1 MNIPLTPCLYL
12 YIHSTHNSK
21 KPDARLLLG
30 QTETWTEYSKDGRVV
45 KGAPRAVVRSKYEE
59 DIQINNHA
67 TVWGSFFD
75 TRSGK
80 WGFGCC
86 HSVIKQSYCTG
97 MEGRK
102 ANGEYSEALLSAGG
116 SRKREE
122 EQEEGEEGEGGKEK
136 KKKKKKSKLT
146 GEMTTRSELYGSDA
160 GAAVLELDA
169 KKLKE
174 AVKRQEAF
182 QKEGVEADDRK
193 RGYNVK
199 GGGGGEGGEVTKE
212 DMEAY
217 RLVRTHGEDPM
228 AKIGSDELLE

>member
-1 MNIPLTPCLYL
+1 
-12 YIHSTHNSK
+12 
-21 KPDARLLLG
+21 LLG

-59 DIQINNHA
+59 DIQINNHT

-102 ANGEYSEALLSAGG
+102 ANEEYSEALLSAGG

-122 EQEEGEEGEGGKEK
+122 EEEEGEEEKGGME
-136 KKKKKKSKLT
+136 KKKKKKSKLS
-146 GEMTTRSELYGSDA
+146 GEMTYGSDA

-174 AVKRQEAF
+174 AVKRQKAF
-182 QKEGVEADDRK
+182 QKEWVEADDRK

-199 GGGGGEGGEVTKE
+199 GGGGGEVEEVTKE